1 MRVQSEPC
9 DFEKHPLMVTSA
21 AVGNGERN
29 MKKRILITREV
40 FDEVLAL
47 LAVHFEIDA
56 NQADAVLSAEELANR
71 LADKDG
77 AMIALTERIDGELLS
92 RCPRL
97 QAVCNIAVG
106 YNNIDLA
113 ACSAHGVMATNTPGV
128 LDDTTAD
135 FTWTLILAAA
145 RRLTEAE
152 RYLRDGK
159 WEKWKLKQLLG
170 LDIHQ
175 ATLGII
181 GMGRIGQAVACRA
194 LGFDMEVLYHNQN
207 RVSPEIESA
216 CRARYV
222 GKEELLRSADI
233 VTLHVPYNQ
242 QTHHLIGARELS
254 LMKKSS
260 ILINAARG
268 GVVDD
273 NALIEALRFG
283 IIAGAGLD
291 VFEGE
296 PALHPGFR
304 ELKNVV
310 LSPHIA
316 SSSEKTR
323 LKMAMKAAEN
333 LVAALTNGNPNAI
346 VVVTPNWNPGGVC
359 PCVYNNHP
367 IGVWYTGSQW
377 AIFNQDIAAMP
388 VNASFNVYVDANY
401 KLYLPLIMR

>member
-1 MRVQSEPC
+1 
-9 DFEKHPLMVTSA
+9 
-21 AVGNGERN
+21 
-29 MKKRILITREV
+29 MKKKVLVAREV
-40 FDEVLAL
+40 FDEALDL
-47 LAVHFEIDA
+47 LAPHFEVET
-56 NQADAVLSAEELANR
+56 NQDDAVMTAEALAQR

-77 AMIALTERIDGELLS
+77 AMVALTERIDEKLLAC
-92 RCPRL
+92 CPRL

-106 YNNIDLA
+106 YNNIDIA

-170 LDIHQ
+170 LDIHH

-181 GMGRIGQAVACRA
+181 GMGRIGQAVARRA
-194 LGFDMEVLYHNQN
+194 LGFDMEVLYHNQQ
-207 RVSPEIESA
+207 RLSPELESVCKA
-216 CRARYV
+216 LYV
-222 GKEELLRSADI
+222 SKDELLSRADV
-233 VTLHVPYNQ
+233 VTLHVPYNPR
-242 QTHHLIGARELS
+242 THHLIGAPELAS
-254 LMKKSS
+254 MKNTA

-273 NALIEALRFG
+273 GALIEALSSG
-283 IIAGAGLD
+283 VIAGAGLD

-296 PALHPGFR
+296 PAFNPGFR

-310 LSPHIA
+310 LAPHIA

-323 LKMAMKAAEN
+323 RRMAMKAAEN
-333 LVAALTNGNPNAI
+333 LVAALTTGNP
-346 VVVTPNWNPGGVC
+346 PNLLNPEVKHG
-359 PCVYNNHP
+359 
-367 IGVWYTGSQW
+367 
-377 AIFNQDIAAMP
+377 
-388 VNASFNVYVDANY
+388 
-401 KLYLPLIMR
+401 